1 MRHFVNGSPNMCV
14 KQTFSPHRFLIAW
27 GLTLCMAGIAPATA
41 GPHRDDPEP
50 QATALDTLSNYQLGP
65 GDRIK
70 IAVYEEKDLTVETAL
85 TDAGTIAYPFLGEIR
100 VAGLTVGQLSELIVS
115 RLKGPYLI
123 NPKVSISVTQYRSFF
138 IYGEVQK
145 PGSYPYQPGLTVQR
159 AVAIAGGF
167 TERASRRAIMLEKE
181 RDPAH
186 VQTRVK
192 LTDSVEPGDVVT
204 VEESFF

>member
-1 MRHFVNGSPNMCV
+1 MCF
-14 KQTFSPHRFLIAW
+14 KPT
-27 GLTLCMAGIAPATA
+27 LTLQWFPRVLGLILCLAWFTPVMAGTPREDA
-41 GPHRDDPEP
+41 EP
-50 QATALDTLSNYQLGP
+50 QATVLDRLSNYQLGP

-70 IAVYEEKDLTVETAL
+70 IAVYEEEDLTVETDL

-100 VAGLTVGQLSELIVS
+100 AAGLTVGQLSALITG
-115 RLKGPYLI
+115 RLKGSYLI

-167 TERASRRAIMLEKE
+167 TERASRRAITLEKE

-186 VQTRVK
+186 TRLRVK
-192 LTDSVEPGDVVT
+192 LTDGVEPGDVVT

>member
-1 MRHFVNGSPNMCV
+1 MMSFKRFFHPLPDIVMLLVLLTSWTCGTVARAGEDDTELTVSSP
-14 KQTFSPHRFLIAW
+14 
-27 GLTLCMAGIAPATA
+27 
-41 GPHRDDPEP
+41 
-50 QATALDTLSNYQLGP
+50 LDTLSNYQLGP

-85 TDAGTIAYPFLGEIR
+85 TDAGTIAYPFLGEIK
-100 VAGLTVGQLSELIVS
+100 VSGMTVGQLSELIV
-115 RLKGPYLI
+115 RKLKGPYLI

-167 TERASRRAIMLEKE
+167 TERASRRAITLERE

-186 VQTRVK
+186 VQARVK
-192 LTDSVEPGDVVT
+192 LTNTVEPGDVIT

>member
-1 MRHFVNGSPNMCV
+1 MNAKKITGSVPGLLVVLLALTM
-14 KQTFSPHRFLIAW
+14 TSGAIPAW
-27 GLTLCMAGIAPATA
+27 ALENDTPSRSTT
-41 GPHRDDPEP
+41 P
-50 QATALDTLSNYQLGP
+50 LDTLSNYQLGP

-85 TDAGTIAYPFLGEIR
+85 TDAGTILYPFLGEIK
-100 VAGLTVGQLSELIVS
+100 VSGMTVGRLSELIIQK
-115 RLKGPYLI
+115 LKGPYLVD
-123 NPKVSISVTQYRSFF
+123 PKVSISVTQYRSFF

-167 TERASRRAIMLEKE
+167 TERASRRAILLEKE
-181 RDPAH
+181 SDPAH
-186 VQTRVK
+186 AQTKTK
-192 LTDSVEPGDVVT
+192 LNTAVEPGDVIT